1 MELLAGVGDVY
12 DALGVV
18 FLDARL
24 DAGEV
29 TRRVVVAAVG
39 LADDSDAE
47 LLGFEVDDESTLR
60 LDGEPHLLELCDD
73 AGHGV
78 VVVRLAA
85 IRVELH
91 AELRVH
97 AVELADGNVDEALP
111 EREVVLVALLELH
124 ELLLARVLPHAV
136 LLLRLRRGEDIALLE
151 VGDGE
156 VLALLVGEKLAV
168 ALDEYAEL
176 RAPVAEVVVG
186 YHVVAER
193 AEDAVYRAAND
204 GRADVA
210 DVHLLRRIG
219 RGVVDD
225 DLLARALLRDAAAGP
240 RAEVRELRIEPGGG
254 DGEVE
259 EPWAGDLDLLEDVV
273 ALERL
278 GHFRADLARVG
289 LRLLRELERVVAL
302 VVAEFRI
309 GSGQHPDAAEVLAGI
324 RLLKGRLHNIAEFHK
339 S

>member
-1 MELLAGVGDVY
+1 MFW
-12 DALGVV
+12 VV

-47 LLGFEVDDESTLR
+47 LLGFEVDDESALR

-85 IRVELH
+85 VGVEFH

-97 AVELADGNVDEALP
+97 AVELADRDVDEALP

-124 ELLLARVLPHAV
+124 ELGAAGVLPDAV
-136 LLLRLRRGEDIALLE
+136 LFLCLRRREDVALLE

-168 ALDEYAEL
+168 ALDEDAEL

-193 AEDAVYRAAND
+193 AEDPVYRAADD

-210 DVHLLRRIG
+210 DVHLLRG
-219 RGVVDD
+219 VWRGVVDY
-225 DLLARALLRDAAAGP
+225 DLLASAILRDAARRLGVES
-240 RAEVRELRIEPGGG
+240 REPGVEPAAGNRQ
-254 DGEVE
+254 VE
-259 EPWAGDLDLLEDVV
+259 EPGACDLDLLEDVV

-278 GHFRADLARVG
+278 GHFRANLARVG
-289 LRLLRELERVVAL
+289 VRLLRELERVVAL

-309 GSGQHPDAAEVLAGI
+309 GRGQHPDAAEVLAGI
-324 RLLKGRLHNIAEFHK
+324 RLLKGRLHNVAEFHK